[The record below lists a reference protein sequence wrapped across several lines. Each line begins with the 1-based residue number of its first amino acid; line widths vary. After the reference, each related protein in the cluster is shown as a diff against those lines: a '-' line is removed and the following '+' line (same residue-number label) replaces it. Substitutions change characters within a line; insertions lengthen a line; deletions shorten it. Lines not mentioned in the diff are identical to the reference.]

1 MFRAYGAAGAAGAT
15 EKHATVDL
23 SSTVTDT
30 RKVTAPRRLP
40 PLNALRT
47 FEAAGRLGSIRAAA
61 QELVV
66 TPGAVSRQVRVLESW
81 LGVALF
87 EHEGRGLRLTTAGA
101 RYLEVM
107 TRHLAAI
114 SAATDEITGRSG
126 GEDTLRIRAYTLF
139 ATNWLIPRLSG
150 FHQSQPWVE
159 LELATSSRPDDFGQG
174 DVDAE
179 VLPAGRQTS
188 PGFETDVLVSDEV
201 VVVCSPDYRERY
213 RLEDPADV
221 ARLPAH
227 GFLRSVA
234 SPELWERWFAAAG
247 LTGLDAGHGPSF
259 GDSSLT
265 CRAAAAGQGI
275 ALAPLT
281 FVAPDLAANRLVMP
295 FAQGLGPVMRFCLA
309 RPANRPRTRAFTAFR
324 AWLLTEAAADHA
336 VTAGAHQRKDV

>member
-1 MFRAYGAAGAAGAT
+1 M
-15 EKHATVDL
+15 
-23 SSTVTDT
+23 
-30 RKVTAPRRLP
+30 PRLP

-61 QELVV
+61 EELVV
-66 TPGAVSRQVRVLESW
+66 TPGAVSRQVRVLETW
-81 LGVALF
+81 LGVPLF

-101 RYLEVM
+101 RYLEAV
-107 TRHLAAI
+107 TRHLTAI
-114 SAATDEITGRSG
+114 GAATDEITGRPGS
-126 GEDTLRIRAYTLF
+126 EHTLRIRAYTLF

-159 LELATSSRPDDFGQG
+159 LELMTSSKPGDFGQG

-179 VLPAGRQTS
+179 ILPAGRQTS

-201 VVVCSPDYRERY
+201 VLVCSPAYREQY
-213 RLEDPADV
+213 GLAVPADV

-234 SPELWERWFAAAG
+234 SPELWDRWFAAAG
-247 LTGLDAGHGPSF
+247 LTGLDADHGPSF

-265 CRAAAAGQGI
+265 CRAAAAGQGV

-281 FVAPDLAANRLVMP
+281 FVAPDLAAEHLVMP
-295 FAQGLGPVMRFCLA
+295 FAQGVGPRMRFCLA
-309 RPANRPRTRAFTAFR
+309 RPVDRPRTRAFTAFR
-324 AWLLTEAAADHA
+324 AWLLSEARS
-336 VTAGAHQRKDV
+336 GAEVEGVRRG

>member
-1 MFRAYGAAGAAGAT
+1 M
-15 EKHATVDL
+15 
-23 SSTVTDT
+23 
-30 RKVTAPRRLP
+30 PRLP

-47 FEAAGRLGSIRAAA
+47 FEVAGRLGSIRAAA

-87 EHEGRGLRLTTAGA
+87 EHEGRGLRLTTEGT
-101 RYLEVM
+101 RYLEVVS
-107 TRHLAAI
+107 RHLAAI
-114 SAATDEITGRSG
+114 GAATDEITGRSG
-126 GEDTLRIRAYTLF
+126 GDHTLHLRAYTLF
-139 ATNWLIPRLSG
+139 ATNWLIPRLSS

-159 LELATSSRPDDFGQG
+159 LQLATSSRAEDFGQG

-179 VLPAGRQTS
+179 ILPAGRQTS
-188 PGFETDVLVSDEV
+188 AGFETDVLVSDEV

-213 RLEDPADV
+213 GLEVPADV

-234 SPELWERWFAAAG
+234 SPELWDRWFTAAG
-247 LTGLDAGHGPSF
+247 LTGLDARHGPSF

-265 CRAAAAGQGI
+265 CRAAAAGQGV

-281 FVAPDLAANRLVMP
+281 FVTADLAAGHLVIP
-295 FAQGLGPVMRFCLA
+295 FEQGVGPRMRFCLA
-309 RPANRPRTRAFTAFR
+309 RPVDRPRTRAFTAFR
-324 AWLLTEAAADHA
+324 AWLLSEARS
-336 VTAGAHQRKDV
+336 GAEVEGVRGGRDLVP